1 MNMLLTTEISALR
14 IPRHLGYGMIGVAA
28 VLVSLARPVH
38 AQLAAWDFTGEST
51 AVASSVAEVFD
62 VRLDSSNAVT
72 RGSGAAASAANH
84 SFRTKEFQDNGISTA
99 NSDYFQVTLSTAA
112 GYSLSLGTV
121 NASFAG
127 TDSFCVAP
135 GVTGQFAY
143 SVDGSTFE
151 LLGSPFVMTGPGA
164 MPQLDVAGIAAL
176 QAVPDATTITIRYY
190 ASGQTTTGGWGY
202 YSAAAGEYGLAISGT
217 IAISEL
223 PPLTLTASPTIFAEN
238 AAAPAAI
245 ATVTMPA
252 ALATDLVVTLACDDP
267 TEARVPATVTLS
279 AGTISAS
286 FEITAVDDV
295 LADGPQTLSLT
306 ASAAGHGSATRAITV
321 TDDGD
326 APPSL
331 NPGAIAFVGFN
342 ADGTDDL
349 AFVALSCL
357 AATDTI
363 IFTDKAWNGLA
374 LGKGGAFGNEEGIL
388 TWTPPLGGVAAG
400 IVVTLNSL
408 SNSTRSAS
416 LGSVSVAGPF
426 NLNVDGETIY
436 AYQGAASA
444 PTGFLAIV
452 ATQTA
457 DATTGTGLAASHM
470 IYLTHHADV
479 AAYTG
484 SRCDQA
490 SFAAYLAAIST
501 PAQWV
506 TEDGS
511 GDQNA
516 NAIAPDVPFVTTGF
530 TLAGGT
536 SYAVWAAANA
546 NHEGVSADSDG
557 DGVPNGV
564 EYFMGEAAATFT
576 PNPTVENGKISW
588 RRSASASAS
597 YVVTT
602 STDLSH
608 WEAATSGVKD
618 LGNLIEFTLPTGPT
632 RIFVR
637 LEVVPSP

>member
-1 MNMLLTTEISALR
+1 
-14 IPRHLGYGMIGVAA
+14 MIGLAA
-28 VLVSLARPVH
+28 ALAALAQPAL
-38 AQLAAWDFTGEST
+38 AQLAAWDFTDENT

-84 SFRTKEFQDNGISTA
+84 SFRTLGFQDNGIATA
-99 NSDYFQVTLSTAA
+99 NTDYFQVTLSVMA
-112 GYSLSLGTV
+112 GYSLSLGSV
-121 NASFAG
+121 NARFSG
-127 TDSFCVAP
+127 TGSFCAAP
-135 GVTGQFAY
+135 GVSGQFAY
-143 SVDGSTFE
+143 SVDGTTFE
-151 LLGSPFVMTGPGA
+151 LLGSPFVMTAPGA

-176 QAVPDATTITIRYY
+176 QAVPDATTITLRYY
-190 ASGQTTTGGWGY
+190 ASGQTATGGWGY
-202 YSAAAGEYGLAISGT
+202 FSAAAGEFGLAISGT

-223 PPLTLTASPTIFAEN
+223 PHLTLSASPTTFAEN
-238 AAAPAAI
+238 AAAPGAI
-245 ATVTMPA
+245 ATVAIPA

-267 TEARVPATVTLS
+267 TEASIPATVTLT
-279 AGTISAS
+279 AGNTSAS
-286 FEITAVDDV
+286 FEITPVDDL
-295 LADGPQTLSLT
+295 LADGPQTLDLT
-306 ASAAGHGSATRAITV
+306 SSAAGHGSAKQTITV

-326 APPSL
+326 APPAL
-331 NPGAIAFVGFN
+331 GPGAIAFVGFN

-349 AFVALSCL
+349 AFVALTPL
-357 AATDTI
+357 AATATI
-363 IFTDKAWNGLA
+363 LITDKAWNGLA
-374 LGKGGAFGNEEGIL
+374 LGKGGAFGSEEGVL
-388 TWTPPLGGVAAG
+388 TWTAPVGGVAAG
-400 IVVTLNSL
+400 SVVTLNSL
-408 SNSTRSAS
+408 SNAARSAS
-416 LGSVSVAGPF
+416 LGTVSVAGPF
-426 NLNVDGETIY
+426 NLNSDGETIY

-444 PTGFLAIV
+444 PTGFLAII

-490 SFAAYLAAIST
+490 NFAAYLAAIST
-501 PAQWV
+501 PVQWV

-511 GDQNA
+511 GDQHA
-516 NAIAPDVPFVTTGF
+516 NAIAPDVPFATTGF

-536 SYAVWAAANA
+536 SYVAWAAANA
-546 NHEGVSADSDG
+546 SNEGAGVDSDG

-564 EYFMGEAAATFT
+564 EYFMGEPGATFT
-576 PNPTVENGKISW
+576 PNPTVEDGKISW

-608 WEAATSGVKD
+608 WEPATSGVKD
-618 LGNLIEFTLPTGPT
+618 LGSSIEFTLPTGPT